1 MKMITKTF
9 ETKKG
14 RGFLAVEELIN
25 DQLRKPFC
33 CWCTIAETLIY
44 SVKKDH
50 ARCRTPMPL
59 VDALWGRRT
68 ITFSI
73 TLPAKYWKKEMNPT
87 PPRDV
92 HLPKFQTEK
101 EKQRAINAAAF
112 AKTLKPSKWLK

>member
-1 MKMITKTF
+1 MKMVTKTF

-33 CWCTIAETLIY
+33 CWVTIAETLIY
-44 SVKKDH
+44 SVKKNH

-59 VDALWGRRT
+59 ADALWGRRT

-73 TLPAKYWKKEMNPT
+73 TLPASYWK
-87 PPRDV
+87 
-92 HLPKFQTEK
+92 
-101 EKQRAINAAAF
+101 
-112 AKTLKPSKWLK
+112 